1 MPNHWANQLV
11 GDQIGKLKWQNRVFN
26 TPMRFVALCTAVDF
40 SIFLIETLPGGEK
53 NATSNEEAR
62 KAAYDVLMRIS
73 SSLKNASSID
83 SDSPRHKLY
92 NMIMGY
98 LSGTPPHIM
107 TGAVSA
113 LSLLVYKDNAI
124 LFSIPELVPSV
135 LVLLQSKAK
144 EIIKVVLGFVK
155 VLVSCLQANDLQKI
169 LPDIVNGILPWSSV
183 SRNHFRS
190 KVTVVFEIIIRKCG
204 AASVLSLA
212 PEKYKGFI
220 KAVFEQ
226 RHGKISLKD
235 VNSTDMPIKRSHKR
249 KHKEM
254 SHSGEVTGF
263 KTKPNKIRR
272 VHMGKKR
279 EFNASSA
286 NKFHHND
293 GIHRESRRERRS
305 KRTQAAFMTDDGGK
319 QAGWDLNKRFKAGRE
334 KAIGWRKESK
344 RDEPTSHMPTLTSK
358 FHKRSKKAAR
368 SQRTKK

>member
-1 MPNHWANQLV
+1 MGESGVFSH
-11 GDQIGKLKWQNRVFN
+11 GDCWVKFAVYSRRREECNCGAVTELSLPYTMVILTLEFLFSAMHKL
-26 TPMRFVALCTAVDF
+26 
-40 SIFLIETLPGGEK
+40 SLI
-53 NATSNEEAR
+53 ASNEEAR

-98 LSGTPPHIM
+98 LSGTPPQIM

-135 LVLLQSKAK
+135 LVFLRSKAK

-190 KVTVVFEIIIRKCG
+190 K
-204 AASVLSLA
+204 
-212 PEKYKGFI
+212 
-220 KAVFEQ
+220 Q

-235 VNSTDMPIKRSHKR
+235 VNSTDMPVETPASTIKRSHKR

-319 QAGWDLNKRFKAGRE
+319 QAGRNLNKRFKAGRE
-334 KAIGWRKESK
+334 EAIGRRKESK
-344 RDEPTSHMPTLTSK
+344 RDEPTSHIPTLTSK

-368 SQRTKK
+368 PQRTKK